1 MSLPLLPGNS
11 FSKTL
16 GVEKF
21 NKSHHFDTRNDIPM
35 AVGEFK
41 PGIGGVPLPGQK
53 KKLHSV
59 FPVGKGEA
67 APAWVAFDRKVLNFS
82 GYFLEN
88 VHITKNDEQFRIR
101 KVKVYFYL
109 EDDSV
114 QVNEPQIENSGIP
127 QGTLIRRHRV
137 PLPPPNDSKF
147 YTVDYFNV
155 GNELQ
160 MYGRTFK
167 LTACDSF
174 TRNFLEQ
181 MGVEVG
187 AQSEVPVDPHQATR
201 QKMIDAMQPLRPM
214 ERIDTLKQFLDHD
227 RQVLRFGCYWDDRGI
242 DDYGNEEGEIREMM
256 LHYFLGDD
264 TIEIRDIIRP
274 NAGRDAI
281 PVFVRRCK
289 LPRQGHRLHQ
299 PGVETD
305 RTVLNVCSSR
315 HLLDSLKTGAFHED
329 YYTDADLQI
338 GNVINVWGRPLK
350 LVSCDEFTKSYY
362 NSKYGVEKFNFQPN
376 LAAPKPESIPSKIV
390 PPYNGFGSEEDSL
403 CSCAGLIPKPPQ
415 RDFKKFMER
424 DRDGMASH
432 VLRFVAVMDTNYS
445 VDMSRRFIVSFYLS
459 DDTIAVFE
467 PPQRNSG
474 VLGGKYLE
482 RGRVKLSGQ
491 EIFKSELTKY
501 YTASDFYVG
510 AKLMFNDITFIIVG
524 ADEYALTYMEANPT
538 EFHNSNLANIE
549 SKIKSKSC
557 DVDMDSIKGAFAAAD
572 NGKGAVPFV
581 TMKGLLA
588 QFDLNDHEILTI
600 ARKYAQQDATKNDIE
615 KTKSLVQEKLRKETF
630 EDFVRLLEAF
640 EYEDIDKSGKL
651 TMRRVKIVCKAFKI
665 PISADRLDVLL
676 DHFTMDGQTDYA
688 QFVDSIN
695 WRENPTEPC
704 NPEDLACNLQEAVD
718 IPAQHP
724 VAYNKILSILS

>member
-1 MSLPLLPGNS
+1 
-11 FSKTL
+11 
-16 GVEKF
+16 
-21 NKSHHFDTRNDIPM
+21 M

-41 PGIGGVPLPGQK
+41 PGIGGSPLPGQK

-59 FPVGKGEA
+59 FPVGDGEA

-82 GYFLEN
+82 GYFQEN

-101 KVKVYFYL
+101 KVNVYFYL

-114 QVNEPQIENSGIP
+114 QVNEPSIENSGIP
-127 QGTLIRRHRV
+127 QGTLINRHRV
-137 PLPPPNDSKF
+137 PLPPPDDNKF
-147 YTVDYFNV
+147 YTVEYFNV

-167 LTACDSF
+167 LTDCDSF
-174 TRNFLEQ
+174 TANFLQ
-181 MGVEVG
+181 KVGVTVG
-187 AQSEVPVDPHQATR
+187 TPVEVPVDPHQVTR
-201 QKMIDAMQPLRPM
+201 QKMVDAMQPLRPM
-214 ERIDTLKQFLDHD
+214 ERIDTLRQFLDHD

-242 DDYGNEEGEIREMM
+242 DDYGNEEGECREMI

-264 TIEIRDIIRP
+264 TIEIRDVIRP
-274 NAGRDAI
+274 NAGRDAV
-281 PVFVRRCK
+281 PVFVRRSK

-350 LVSCDEFTKSYY
+350 LVSCDDFTKFHYD
-362 NSKYGVEKFNFQPN
+362 SKFGLKKFDYLENK
-376 LAAPKPESIPSKIV
+376 AAPKAKSYPPKIV

-415 RDFKKFMER
+415 RDFKKFMES
-424 DRDGMASH
+424 DRKGLISH
-432 VLRFVAVMDTNYS
+432 VLRFVAVMDTDYS
-445 VDMSRRFIVSFYLS
+445 VDKSRRFIVSFYLS

-482 RGRVKLSGQ
+482 RGRVKLPGQ
-491 EIFKSELTKY
+491 EIFKSEFTKY
-501 YTASDFYVG
+501 YSASDFYVG
-510 AKLMFNDITFIIVG
+510 AKPVFNDITFIIVG
-524 ADEYALTYMEANPT
+524 ADEYALSYMEARPN
-538 EFHNSNLANIE
+538 EFPMSNLTKIV
-549 SKIKSKSC
+549 SKIKGKAA
-557 DVDMDSIKGAFAAAD
+557 DVDADSIRNSLTTYD
-572 NGKGAVPFV
+572 NGNGAVPIALIKTVLSQF
-581 TMKGLLA
+581 GL
-588 QFDLNDHEILTI
+588 NEHEVLTI
-600 ARKYAQQDATKNDIE
+600 TREYAQEDATKNDVE
-615 KTKSLVQEKLRKETF
+615 KTKALVQEKLRKDLF

-640 EYEDIDKSGKL
+640 GYEDIDKCGKL
-651 TMRRVKIVCKAFKI
+651 SLVVVKRVCKAFKI
-665 PISADRLDVLL
+665 PIPADRLDILL
-676 DHFTMDGQTDYA
+676 DHFTQDGTTDYE
-688 QFVDSIN
+688 QFVASIN

-704 NPEDLACNLQEAVD
+704 NPEDMASHLREPID
-718 IPAQHP
+718 IPAQYP
-724 VAYNKILSILS
+724 VAYKFLLDNMQA